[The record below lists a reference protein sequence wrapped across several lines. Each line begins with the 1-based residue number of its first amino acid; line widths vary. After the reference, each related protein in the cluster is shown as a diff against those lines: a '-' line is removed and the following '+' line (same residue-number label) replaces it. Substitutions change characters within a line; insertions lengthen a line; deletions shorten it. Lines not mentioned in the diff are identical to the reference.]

1 VEFRAG
7 NSARALELLASAFAA
22 RKDAD
27 IAAHYGEV
35 LWTAGQRERALAI
48 WREGLRSNADNETLR
63 ETLQRLGVQ
72 P

>member
-1 VEFRAG
+1 M
-7 NSARALELLASAFAA
+7 LASAFAV

-35 LWTAGQRERALAI
+35 LWSAGERDRARAI

-63 ETLQRLGVQ
+63 ETLKRLGVQ